1 MTSSRNPK
9 TPPKQSA
16 PGFQDISHYF
26 LSAAEAD
33 ATQDATGAAG
43 RLEDSTTQKTPEDE
57 PVNPNTTSK
66 PARRKD
72 NCASCAYLIARAGR
86 PFQCRIFSVES
97 EKHRVERREKI
108 DINEGRSC
116 PFFTRVTSGQ
126 IEDILR
132 SHGSSLDAGKV
143 RESAHKVD
151 ERLTHTKTVTI
162 SERLGDAAEEVL
174 REELLSYLMD
184 GYSITE
190 ATVTKEEEQTE
201 GKRTKT
207 TVHKIRLRV
216 KQKDE

>member
-9 TPPKQSA
+9 TPPRQSM

-33 ATQDATGAAG
+33 ISPDATGTAG
-43 RLEDSTTQKTPEDE
+43 PLEGSSAKTTPEDE

-72 NCASCAYLIARAGR
+72 NCASCAHLIARAGR
-86 PFQCRIFSVES
+86 PFQCRIFSVEH
-97 EKHRVERREKI
+97 EKHRVERRERI
-108 DINEGRSC
+108 DINQGRSC
-116 PFFTRVTSGQ
+116 PFFMRVTSGQ

-143 RESAHKVD
+143 REHTYRVD
-151 ERLTHTKTVTI
+151 ERLIHTKTVTI

-174 REELLSYLMD
+174 REELLNYLMD

-190 ATVTKEEEQTE
+190 ATVTKEEDQSE
-201 GKRTKT
+201 GKRSKT
-207 TVHKIRLRV
+207 TIHKIRLRIE
-216 KQKDE
+216 QKD